1 MMNIPFSGPA
11 AGLVIRANAVELLA
25 LRGRRVVARVR
36 VPIEGKETSHL
47 AQAIRQAVAAS
58 GVKAPRLAVA
68 IPTADVLVR
77 FFLMPRLPRAEWD
90 AAIQFEARKY
100 IPFKTEALVW
110 SCHTV
115 ELKESQ
121 KFEVVFTAIQR
132 HIFQEL
138 EAVLAEAE
146 VQPTRMES
154 RSVSLARLAALPKGK
169 ALASHARDF
178 VCLVD
183 VEPEQAHLVIARDG
197 VPYLTRDVALTE
209 QAAGGEG
216 DPKAQRLLS
225 ELRVSM
231 DFFTREHPAATI
243 PRVILVGEE
252 ALIGPWQPWLA
263 DQLQCAVEIGSD
275 LLRARVDG
283 ELSLSFASAVGLV
296 RAGYGGTGRSLDL
309 LKRSVAKSAA
319 LSPGELRS
327 AVIKELRAPHSLAIA
342 GVAAAAVVACWLF
355 GAHQVAQAQRQLE
368 QIVGARPSVGWGL
381 ETVDQVALQPIQKTA
396 TRQLEIL
403 RDVVDGRVGVVAKLD
418 ALARSLPEGM
428 WITRLTFEEIP
439 DGAGTTQV
447 SLKVSGAC
455 YLAQSGKELSAIRAF
470 EERVKGT
477 PALFRGFKAARVEQ
491 IKEQVGPHQYTYQ
504 TFQLDCRSGKEL

>member
-1 MMNIPFSGPA
+1 MTFSLSGTA

-25 LRGRRVVARVR
+25 LRGRRVAAQVR
-36 VPIEGKETSHL
+36 VPIEGKERSHL
-47 AQAIRQAVAAS
+47 SQAIRQAVAAS
-58 GVKAPRLAVA
+58 GLKLPRLAVA

-77 FFLMPRLPRAEWD
+77 FFLMPPLPRAEWD

-100 IPFKTEALVW
+100 IPFKPDALVW
-110 SCHTV
+110 GCHTV
-115 ELKESQ
+115 ESKETQ

-146 VQPTRMES
+146 VQPTRIES
-154 RSVSLARLAALPKGK
+154 RSVSLARLAVSPKGHAPDAK
-169 ALASHARDF
+169 AFIS
-178 VCLVD
+178 LVD
-183 VEPEQAHLVIARDG
+183 VEPTHAHLIIARNG

-216 DPKAQRLLS
+216 DSKAQRLLS

-231 DFFTREHPAATI
+231 DFFTREHPAAAI
-243 PRVILVGEE
+243 PRVLLVGDES
-252 ALIGPWQPWLA
+252 LIGPWQPWLA

-275 LLRARVDG
+275 LLRSRVDG
-283 ELSLSFASAVGLV
+283 ELPLSFASAVGLV
-296 RAGYGGTGRSLDL
+296 RAGYGGTGSSLNL
-309 LKRSVAKSAA
+309 LKRSVAKSTA

-327 AVIKELRAPHSLAIA
+327 AIIKELRAPQSLATA
-342 GVAAAAVVACWLF
+342 GVAAAVIVACWVF
-355 GAHQVAQAQRQLE
+355 GTHQVAQAQRQLE
-368 QIVGARPSVGWGL
+368 QLVGARPSVGWGL
-381 ETVDQVALQPIQKTA
+381 ETVDREALQPIQKTA

-455 YLAQSGKELSAIRAF
+455 YLQQSGKELSAIRAF
-470 EERVKGT
+470 EDRVKST
-477 PALFRGFKAARVEQ
+477 PVLFRGFKTARVEQ
-491 IKEQVGPHQYTYQ
+491 IKEQVGPHQSTYQ
-504 TFQLDCRSGKEL
+504 TFQLDCRSGRDL